1 MNELHNAYGS
11 LGLSPGAGIER
22 IRTRYK
28 RLVMVW
34 HPDRMPTGKGK
45 EDADEELRKINIAK
59 DLLEAHFGNGSHK
72 PGSNCECEPLV
83 DKAATSQDTTY
94 SSGRT
99 RKKTQF
105 TEDSGRTDSDE
116 ERRRAAAQ
124 EKAQAEWEA
133 KAKANDSLRWGVSGI
148 AGNIFAGLFVL
159 SFLVTTVKGCFGT
172 H

>member
-1 MNELHNAYGS
+1 MNELHNAYGA
-11 LGLSPGAGIER
+11 LGLSPGTGIER

-59 DLLEAHFGNGSHK
+59 DILEAHFGNGSHK
-72 PGSNCECEPLV
+72 TGNNCECEPLV
-83 DKAATSQDTTY
+83 AQAAASQDTTY

-99 RKKTQF
+99 RSKTQF
-105 TEDSGRTDSDE
+105 AEGGNQTDSDE
-116 ERRRAAAQ
+116 ERRRTAAQ

-133 KAKANDSLRWGVSGI
+133 KAKAKDSLRWGVSGI

-159 SFLVTTVKGCFGT
+159 SFLVTSVKGCFGT

>member
-1 MNELHNAYGS
+1 MNELHKAYS
-11 LGLSPGAGIER
+11 VLGLSPGTSIER
-22 IRTRYK
+22 ITTRYK

-59 DLLEAHFGNGSHK
+59 DLLEAHYGNGSHK
-72 PGSNCECEPLV
+72 PGSNCECEQVV
-83 DKAATSQDTTY
+83 DQAAASQDTTY

-99 RKKTQF
+99 RRKTQF
-105 TEDSGRTDSDE
+105 AEGGSQTDSEE
-116 ERRRAAAQ
+116 ERRRAVAQ

-133 KAKANDSLRWGVSGI
+133 KAKANDSLRWGASGI